1 MQTFLIWSGF
11 LTFIAFMVAL
21 DLGVFH
27 RKSHTISVREA
38 MKWTLIWVT
47 IALLFDGVVYYLY
60 DSGLL
65 KGIERI
71 PDKAAAG
78 GFREI
83 PLKPMTAALQYLA
96 GYVLE
101 YSLSV
106 DNIFV
111 IALIIAAFRVPPA
124 EQHRVLFWGVLGAV
138 VFRGLMIA
146 GGTALI
152 RQFSWMMYVF
162 GALLLY
168 SAWKMFKAGEEE
180 IEVEKSLIVRM
191 ARKVYPVTT
200 QYHGSKF
207 FAEIN
212 GVRHVTPLFLTI
224 LLVEGTDVMFALDSI
239 PAVIGLTQE
248 PFIVFTSNI
257 FAILGLR
264 SLYFALAGLMDKFR
278 YLKTALVVLLA
289 FIGIKMI
296 LQASGLGHIPIG
308 YSLGIIAGILAT
320 GVVASLVASAREEA
334 AGEGHRDHLTHH
346 PVNPGA
352 GASVDVH
359 EEDA

>member
-1 MQTFLIWSGF
+1 MQTFLIWAGF

-27 RKSHTISVREA
+27 RKSQTISVREA
-38 MKWTLIWVT
+38 MKWTLIWVS
-47 IALLFDGVVYYLY
+47 IALLFSSVVYYLY

-65 KGIERI
+65 KGVERKGSI
-71 PDKAAAG
+71 
-78 GFREI
+78 EI
-83 PLKPMTAALQYLA
+83 PLTGLNAALVYLA

-111 IALIIAAFRVPPA
+111 IALIIAAFRVPPT

-152 RQFSWMMYVF
+152 RHFSWMMYVF

-168 SAWKMFKAGEEE
+168 SAWKMFRTGEEE
-180 IEVEKSLIVRM
+180 IEVEKTLIVRM
-191 ARKVYPVTT
+191 ARKFYPVTT
-200 QYHGSKF
+200 QYHGSQF

-224 LLVEGTDVMFALDSI
+224 LLVEATDVMFALDSI

-248 PFIVFTSNI
+248 SFIVFTSNI

-289 FIGIKMI
+289 FIGVKMI

-308 YSLGIIAGILAT
+308 ISLGIIALILT
-320 GVVASLVASAREEA
+320 IGVVASLVASAREEA
-334 AGEGHRDHLTHH
+334 RGEKHDHHHPHH
-346 PVNPGA
+346 PVNPGP

-359 EEDA
+359 DADS

>member
-1 MQTFLIWSGF
+1 MTTFVIWALF
-11 LTFIAFMVAL
+11 LTFIAAMVAL

-27 RKSHTISVREA
+27 RKSHTISVKEA

-60 DSGLL
+60 HSGLL
-65 KGIERI
+65 HGTEKKGS
-71 PDKAAAG
+71 AVV
-78 GFREI
+78 
-83 PLKPMTAALQYLA
+83 PLTAMNAALQYLA

-146 GGTALI
+146 GGTTLI
-152 RQFSWMMYVF
+152 RHFDWMMYVF

-180 IEVEKSLIVRM
+180 IEVEKSLVVRL

-207 FAEIN
+207 FVDIN
-212 GVRHVTPLFLTI
+212 GKRHVTPLLLTI

-248 PFIVFTSNI
+248 SFIVFTSNI

-289 FIGIKMI
+289 FIGGKMI
-296 LQASGLGHIPIG
+296 LQASGRGHIPIG
-308 YSLGIIAGILAT
+308 MSLGIIAAILTA
-320 GVVASLVASAREEA
+320 GVVASLIASAREEA
-334 AGEGHRDHLTHH
+334 KSEEQPQH
-346 PVNPGA
+346 PVIPGG
-352 GASVDVH
+352 GASVDIRDT
-359 EEDA
+359 DA

>member
-1 MQTFLIWSGF
+1 MTTFFIWAGF
-11 LTFIAFMVAL
+11 LTFIALMVAL

-27 RKSHTISVREA
+27 KKSHTVSVKEA

-65 KGIERI
+65 QGTMKV
-71 PDKAAAG
+71 PDKVNG
-78 GFREI
+78 GMKEV
-83 PLKPMTAALQYLA
+83 PLTAMTAALQYLA

-152 RQFSWMMYVF
+152 KQFDWMMYVF

-180 IEVEKSLIVRM
+180 IEVEKTLVVRM
-191 ARKVYPVTT
+191 TRKFYPVTT
-200 QYHGSKF
+200 QYHGSQF
-207 FAEIN
+207 FADIN
-212 GVRHVTPLFLTI
+212 GKRHVTPLFLTI
-224 LLVEGTDVMFALDSI
+224 MLVEGTDVMFALDSI

-248 PFIVFTSNI
+248 SFIVFTSNI

-289 FIGIKMI
+289 FIGVKMI
-296 LQASGLGHIPIG
+296 LQASGKGHIPIG
-308 YSLGIIAGILAT
+308 ISLGIIGLILAV
-320 GVVASLVASAREEA
+320 GVIASLVASAREEA
-334 AGEGHRDHLTHH
+334 RKEEPAH

-352 GASVDVH
+352 GPSIDVH
-359 EEDA
+359 DTDA

>member
-1 MQTFLIWSGF
+1 MHPFFIWSGF
-11 LTFIAFMVAL
+11 LVFIAAMVAL

-27 RKSHTISVREA
+27 RKSHSISVREA

-47 IALLFDGVVYYLY
+47 LALGFCGVVYYLY
-60 DSGLL
+60 DAGLL
-65 KGIERI
+65 KGVERV
-71 PDKAAAG
+71 PDRVNG
-78 GFREI
+78 GTKEV
-83 PLKPMTAALQYLA
+83 PLTALNAALQYLA

-138 VFRGLMIA
+138 IFRGIMIA
-146 GGTALI
+146 AGAALI
-152 RQFSWMMYVF
+152 KRFDWMMYVF

-168 SAWKMFKAGEEE
+168 SAWKMFRAGEEE
-180 IEVEKSLIVRM
+180 VEVEKSLVVRM

-200 QYHGSKF
+200 QYHGSQF
-207 FAEIN
+207 FVDIN
-212 GVRHVTPLFLTI
+212 GRRHVTPLLLTI

-248 PFIVFTSNI
+248 SFIVFTSNI

-289 FIGIKMI
+289 FIGVKMI
-296 LQASGLGHIPIG
+296 LQASGKGHIPIG
-308 YSLGIIAGILAT
+308 ISLGIIGAILT
-320 GVVASLVASAREEA
+320 IGVVASLVASAREEA
-334 AGEGHRDHLTHH
+334 AGHDHAPHH

-352 GASVDVH
+352 GASIDVH
-359 EEDA
+359 DADA

>member
-1 MQTFLIWSGF
+1 MTTFLIWAGF
-11 LTFIAFMVAL
+11 LTFIALMVAL

-38 MKWTLIWVT
+38 MKWTLIWVSM
-47 IALLFDGVVYYLY
+47 ALLFVGVVYLLY

-65 KGIERI
+65 QGTETVVKRI
-71 PDKAAAG
+71 DGKPVKT
-78 GFREI
+78 EI
-83 PLKPMTAALQYLA
+83 PLTARNAALQYLA

-152 RQFSWMMYVF
+152 REFGWMMYVF

-168 SAWKMFKAGEEE
+168 SAWKMFRAGEEE
-180 IEVEKSLIVRM
+180 IEVEKTLVVRL
-191 ARKVYPVTT
+191 ARKFYPVTT
-200 QYHGSKF
+200 QYHGSQF
-207 FAEIN
+207 FVDIN
-212 GVRHVTPLFLTI
+212 GVRHVTPLLLTI
-224 LLVEGTDVMFALDSI
+224 LLVEATDVMFALDSI

-248 PFIVFTSNI
+248 SFIVFTSNI

-289 FIGIKMI
+289 FIGVKMI
-296 LQASGLGHIPIG
+296 MQASGLGHIPIG
-308 YSLGIIAGILAT
+308 ISLSIIGLILAA
-320 GVVASLVASAREEA
+320 GVIASLVASAREDA
-334 AGEGHRDHLTHH
+334 AGKSGEHH
-346 PVNPGA
+346 PHHPTNPGA
-352 GASVDVH
+352 GPSSDVH
-359 EEDA
+359 ESDA

>member
-1 MQTFLIWSGF
+1 MQTFFIWSGF
-11 LTFIAFMVAL
+11 LVFIAFMVAL

-27 RKSHTISVREA
+27 RKSHTISVGEA
-38 MKWTLIWVT
+38 MKWTLIWVS
-47 IALLFDGVVYYLY
+47 IALMFDGVVYYLY

-65 KGIERI
+65 KGVERI
-71 PDKAAAG
+71 PDRVNG
-78 GFREI
+78 GFKEI
-83 PLKPMTAALQYLA
+83 PLSAMNAALQYLA

-152 RQFSWMMYVF
+152 RHFSWMMYVF
-162 GALLLY
+162 GGLLLY
-168 SAWKMFKAGEEE
+168 SAWKMFRAGEEE

-200 QYHGSKF
+200 QYHGSQF

-212 GVRHVTPLFLTI
+212 GVRHVTPLLLTI

-248 PFIVFTSNI
+248 SFIVFTSNI

-289 FIGIKMI
+289 FIGVKMI

-308 YSLGIIAGILAT
+308 ISLGIIALILAV
-320 GVVASLVASAREEA
+320 GVIASLVASAREEA
-334 AGEGHRDHLTHH
+334 AAASGEHH
-346 PVNPGA
+346 PHPPVNPGA
-352 GASVDVH
+352 GPSVDVH
-359 EEDA
+359 ETDA

>member
-1 MQTFLIWSGF
+1 MTTFLIWSGF

-27 RKSHTISVREA
+27 RKSHSISVKEA

-47 IALLFDGVVYYLY
+47 IALAFDGVVYYLY

-65 KGIERI
+65 KGTETIVERV
-71 PDKAAAG
+71 G
-78 GFREI
+78 GKRVERVE
-83 PLKPMTAALQYLA
+83 PLSAKNAALQYLA

-152 RQFSWMMYVF
+152 RQFNWMMYAF

-168 SAWKMFKAGEEE
+168 SAWKMFRAGEEE
-180 IEVEKSLIVRM
+180 IEVEKTLVVRM
-191 ARKVYPVTT
+191 ARKLYPVTT
-200 QYHGSKF
+200 QYHGSQF
-207 FAEIN
+207 FADIN
-212 GVRHVTPLFLTI
+212 GKRHVTPLLLTI

-248 PFIVFTSNI
+248 SFIVFTSNI

-289 FIGIKMI
+289 FIGVKMI

-308 YSLGIIAGILAT
+308 ISLGIIAGILTA
-320 GVVASLVASAREEA
+320 GVVTSLIASAREEA
-334 AGEGHRDHLTHH
+334 AAERAERQPQQPG
-346 PVNPGA
+346 GA
-352 GASVDVH
+352 GASIDVRDT
-359 EEDA
+359 DA

>member
-11 LTFIAFMVAL
+11 LTFIALMVAL

-27 RKSHTISVREA
+27 RKSHTISVKEA

-47 IALLFDGVVYYLY
+47 MALSFTGVVYYLY

-65 KGIERI
+65 QGTELVVKRVDGKRVE
-71 PDKAAAG
+71 KV
-78 GFREI
+78 E
-83 PLKPMTAALQYLA
+83 PLTGMNAALVYLA

-152 RQFSWMMYVF
+152 KQFHWMMYVF
-162 GALLLY
+162 GVLLLY

-180 IEVEKSLIVRM
+180 IEVEKTLVVRM
-191 ARKVYPVTT
+191 VRKVYPVTT
-200 QYHGSKF
+200 QYHGSQF
-207 FAEIN
+207 FADIN
-212 GVRHVTPLFLTI
+212 GVRHVTPLFVTI

-248 PFIVFTSNI
+248 SFIVFTSNI

-289 FIGIKMI
+289 FIGVKMI
-296 LQASGLGHIPIG
+296 MQAGGFGHIPISI
-308 YSLGIIAGILAT
+308 SLGIIATILT
-320 GVVASLVASAREEA
+320 VGVVASLVASAREEA
-334 AGEGHRDHLTHH
+334 AGKRSDHH
-346 PVNPGA
+346 PHHPLNPGA
-352 GASVDVH
+352 GASSDVRDS
-359 EEDA
+359 DA

>member
-1 MQTFLIWSGF
+1 MTTFLIWSGF
-11 LTFIAFMVAL
+11 LTFIALMIAL

-27 RKSHTISVREA
+27 RKSHAISVQEA

-47 IALLFDGVVYYLY
+47 IALAFDGVVYYLY

-65 KGIERI
+65 EGTERVVRRI
-71 PDKAAAG
+71 DGK
-78 GFREI
+78 RVEESI
-83 PLKPMTAALQYLA
+83 PLTAKNAALQYLA

-111 IALIIAAFRVPPA
+111 IALIIAAFRVPPT

-152 RQFSWMMYVF
+152 KQFDWMMYAF

-168 SAWKMFKAGEEE
+168 SAWKMLKAGEEE
-180 IEVEKSLIVRM
+180 IEVEKTLVVRM
-191 ARKVYPVTT
+191 ARKFYPVTT
-200 QYHGSKF
+200 QYHGGKF
-207 FAEIN
+207 FVDVN
-212 GVRHVTPLFLTI
+212 GRRHVTPLLLTI

-248 PFIVFTSNI
+248 SFIVFTSNI

-289 FIGIKMI
+289 FIGVKMI
-296 LQASGLGHIPIG
+296 MQAAHLGHIPIG
-308 YSLGIIAGILAT
+308 ISLGIIAAILTTGI
-320 GVVASLVASAREEA
+320 VASLVASAREEA
-334 AGEGHRDHLTHH
+334 AAKGAERRPHQ
-346 PVNPGA
+346 PGGT
-352 GASVDVH
+352 GASIDVRDD
-359 EEDA
+359 DA